1 MEPLLLAQG
10 FNTVGAPSCIEF
22 TLFSTVSRRKTHQGG
37 TREDAAEGE
46 TDKKQQSPQP
56 EPKKVRRFSCL
67 DHFPS
72 TQKKLAKCAIRLGDW
87 LDARIVLFFELVHAA
102 VRFR

>member
-10 FNTVGAPSCIEF
+10 FNTVGVPSCIEF
-22 TLFSTVSRRKTHQGG
+22 TLVSTVSRRKTHQGG

-56 EPKKVRRFSCL
+56 EPNKSRRFSCL

-72 TQKKLAKCAIRLGDW
+72 AQKRLATIRLGDW